1 MSEEIE
7 LKLKNA
13 GLRVTPQRVAVLRIL
28 LDLDSH
34 PAMEDVIE
42 LVQKENSHIST
53 GTIYRIVDQ
62 LFEKG
67 VIGKVKTRS
76 GLMRIDSENRH
87 HHHLV
92 NSDESRIEDYHDAEL
107 DALLR
112 EHFSKKGIENFDI
125 DRISVEIQ
133 GKFVD
138 ERD

>member
-1 MSEEIE
+1 MNGKVE

-87 HHHLV
+87 HHHLI
-92 NSDESRIEDYHDAEL
+92 NSDESRIEDYHDPEL
-107 DALLR
+107 DDLLW
-112 EHFSKKGIENFDI
+112 EYFSKKGIENFDI